1 MHNSG
6 SADIGNGQQ
15 RSGVAV
21 LDQTGSVVDDNIS
34 VTLGPGEQIARFL
47 DQDLSRSQF
56 KGSIVL
62 SGQGQATFVAVALV
76 QNQNLFSVVPVIVGK
91 APSIPE

>member
-1 MHNSG
+1 
-6 SADIGNGQQ
+6 
-15 RSGVAV
+15 
-21 LDQTGSVVDDNIS
+21 VVDDNIS